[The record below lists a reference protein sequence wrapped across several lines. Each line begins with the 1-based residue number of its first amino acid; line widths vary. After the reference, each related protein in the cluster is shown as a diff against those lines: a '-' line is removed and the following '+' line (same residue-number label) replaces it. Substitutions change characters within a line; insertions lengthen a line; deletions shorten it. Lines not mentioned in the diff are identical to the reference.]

1 MAGNI
6 DKISEAV
13 IHRLPKYYRYLTELE
28 REGEARVSSAK
39 MSRDMD
45 LNASQIRRDLNCF
58 GGFGQQ
64 GYGYSVPK
72 LKAEIAQILGIDKQY
87 KMVLVGAGNLGH
99 ALLRYPRFK
108 EQGFNILGLFD
119 IDPSRVDNK
128 DIFNVEEMESFIKK
142 RGGVDIGV
150 ICTPKSAAQETAERL
165 AACGVRGIWNFA
177 PQDVVLEGDISI
189 ENVHINDGLY
199 VLCFRLNADRYNTEQ
214 FFEE

>member
-6 DKISEAV
+6 EKISEAV
-13 IHRLPKYYRYLTELE
+13 IHRLPRYYRYLTELE

-39 MSRDMD
+39 MSKDMG

-87 KMVLVGAGNLGH
+87 KMVIVGAGNLGH
-99 ALLRYPRFK
+99 ALLRYPRYK
-108 EQGFNILGLFD
+108 EQGFIILGLFD
-119 IDPSRVDNK
+119 NDPARVDNK
-128 DIFNVEEMESFIKK
+128 DVFDVNEMESFIEKA
-142 RGGVDIGV
+142 GGVDIGI
-150 ICTPKSAAQETAERL
+150 ICTPKSAAQQTAERL

-177 PQDVVLEGDISI
+177 PQDVELEGEVSI

-199 VLCFRLNADRYNTEQ
+199 VLCYRLNADRFITE
-214 FFEE
+214 